1 MATDAQFTQEFLQIV
16 ANVNSVSEQLRA
28 VIIAVDVG
36 AVIRLSAAASE
47 EIARQ
52 WRDDDA
58 AGSFVLDKKRR
69 CILKDFSE
77 HLQGADNNVS
87 SHVVFP

>member
-1 MATDAQFTQEFLQIV
+1 MATYSQFTHEFLQVV
-16 ANVNSVSEQLRA
+16 ANVDSVREQLRA

-58 AGSFVLDKKRR
+58 AGGFVPDKKCR

-77 HLQGADNNVS
+77 HLQGANNNVS
-87 SHVVFP
+87 CHVVFS